1 MARHPFDALS
11 VMEMDPTELLGYAAA
26 LLVLLTFSMK
36 TMVPLRI
43 AGILS
48 NLFFIA
54 YAFFTHAHPILI
66 LHSILLPL
74 NVLRLTQILKLLRKV
89 EDASRA
95 AGEADLEWMQMIS
108 KDRLVKA
115 GEVLFMRGDVADSM
129 FFVLAGTFRIK
140 ELGVEISSGEIVGE
154 LGLLAPNKARTQSV
168 ECIADGEILEITYDR
183 VKQLYFQSPKFGF
196 FFLQLAA
203 RRLFE
208 NLERQDRELEAY
220 RAAQTRM
227 A

>member
-1 MARHPFDALS
+1 MDA
-11 VMEMDPTELLGYAAA
+11 TELLGYSAA

-36 TMVPLRI
+36 TMVPLRV

-54 YAFFTHAHPILI
+54 YGFFTHANPILI
-66 LHSILLPL
+66 LHAILLPL
-74 NVLRLTQILKLLRKV
+74 NGLRLVQILSLVRRV

-108 KDRLVKA
+108 KDRVIKT
-115 GEVLFMRGDVADSM
+115 GEILFKRGDVANSM
-129 FFVLAGTFRIK
+129 YFVLTGRFRIN
-140 ELGVEISSGEIVGE
+140 ELGVDVGQGEIIGE
-154 LGLLAPNKARTQSV
+154 LGLLAPNKARTQSA
-168 ECIADGEILEITYDR
+168 ECVADGRILEITYDR

-196 FFLQLAA
+196 FFLQLAS

-208 NLERQDRELEAY
+208 NLERQDRELGAY
-220 RAAQTRM
+220 RAGQTRIT
-227 A
+227 

>member
-1 MARHPFDALS
+1 MPP
-11 VMEMDPTELLGYAAA
+11 VMEMDPTELLGYSAA

-36 TMVPLRI
+36 TMVPLRV
-43 AGILS
+43 AGIFS

-54 YAFFTHAHPILI
+54 YGYLSGAHPILI
-66 LHSILLPL
+66 LHAVLLPL
-74 NVLRLTQILKLLRKV
+74 NLLRLAQILTLLRKV

-108 KDRLVKA
+108 KDRVVKI
-115 GEVLFMRGDVADSM
+115 GEILFKRGDVADSM
-129 FFVLAGTFRIK
+129 FFVLAGRFRIN
-140 ELGVEISSGEIVGE
+140 ELGLELGPGEIIGE

-168 ECIADGEILEITYDR
+168 ECIGDGEILEITYDR

-208 NLERQDRELEAY
+208 NLERQDRELESY
-220 RAAQTRM
+220 RSAQTRT

>member
-1 MARHPFDALS
+1 MARHRFDAFS

-43 AGILS
+43 AGIMS

-74 NVLRLTQILKLLRKV
+74 NGLRLIQILSLLRKV

-108 KDRLVKA
+108 KDRIVKT
-115 GEVLFMRGDVADSM
+115 GEVLFTRGDQADSM
-129 FFVLAGTFRIK
+129 FFVLAGSFRIK

-220 RAAQTRM
+220 RAAQARM

>member
-1 MARHPFDALS
+1 
-11 VMEMDPTELLGYAAA
+11 MDPTELLGYSAA

-36 TMVPLRI
+36 TMVPLRVV
-43 AGILS
+43 GILS

-54 YAFFTHAHPILI
+54 YGFFTHANPILI
-66 LHSILLPL
+66 LHAVLLPL
-74 NVLRLTQILKLLRKV
+74 NGLRLIQILSLVRRV

-95 AGEADLEWMQMIS
+95 AGEADMEWMQMIS

-115 GEVLFMRGDVADSM
+115 GEILFKRGDVADSM
-129 FFVLAGTFRIK
+129 YFVLNGRFRIN
-140 ELGVEISSGEIVGE
+140 ELGVEIGKGEILGE

-168 ECIADGEILEITYDR
+168 ECIGDGEILEITYDR

-196 FFLQLAA
+196 FFLQLAS

-208 NLERQDRELEAY
+208 NLERQDRELAAY
-220 RAAQTRM
+220 RVMQARVS
-227 A
+227 

>member
-1 MARHPFDALS
+1 MPP
-11 VMEMDPTELLGYAAA
+11 VMEMDPTELLGYSAA

-36 TMVPLRI
+36 TMVPLRV

-54 YAFFTHAHPILI
+54 YAFFTHARPILI

-74 NVLRLTQILKLLRKV
+74 NGLRLMQILSLVKRV

-108 KDRLVKA
+108 KDRVVKI
-115 GEVLFMRGDVADSM
+115 GEILFKRGDVADSM
-129 FFVLAGTFRIK
+129 FFVLAGRFRINELSL
-140 ELGVEISSGEIVGE
+140 ELGPGEIIGE

-168 ECIADGEILEITYDR
+168 ECIGDGEILEITYDR

-220 RAAQTRM
+220 RAAQTRT

>member
-1 MARHPFDALS
+1 
-11 VMEMDPTELLGYAAA
+11 MDPTDLLGYTAAA
-26 LLVLLTFSMK
+26 LVLLTFSMK
-36 TMVPLRI
+36 TMVPLRV
-43 AGILS
+43 AGIFS

-54 YAFFTHAHPILI
+54 YGWLSGAHPILI
-66 LHSILLPL
+66 LHAILLPL
-74 NVLRLTQILKLLRKV
+74 NVLRLTQILTLLRKV

-108 KDRLVKA
+108 KDRLVKT
-115 GEVLFMRGDVADSM
+115 GEILFTRGDVADSM

-140 ELGVEISSGEIVGE
+140 EIGVEIGSGEIVGE

-168 ECIADGEILEITYDR
+168 ECIADGEILEIAYDR

-220 RAAQTRM
+220 RAAETRIV
-227 A
+227 